1 MKILIVDDNSIILS
15 VVEAILSHANHE
27 VFSGSNGVL
36 GYNQF
41 LNIRPDL
48 VVTDIEMPWQDGI
61 SMVQAIRRHAPS
73 VRTLYMTGNPGPYRA
88 SLKIEQRCYPVRVLH
103 KPFTRSALLR
113 AVNEAALLDERPATS
128 RQTRTRAAVVMEQ
141 GFRES
146 SYRARAEVEGLY
158 EKAQRPHIDG
168 LHFTGRLKGGRR
180 RAGAGQGSSRSSGT
194 GNHPN
199 DQPCHR

>member
-1 MKILIVDDNSIILS
+1 MKILIVDDNTVILS
-15 VVEAILSHANHE
+15 VIEAILSQENHE

-73 VRTLYMTGNPGPYRA
+73 MRALYMTGNPGPYLS
-88 SLKIEQRCYPVRVLH
+88 SLKMEQRCHPVGVLY

-113 AVNEAALLDERPATS
+113 AVSDVERLEVRPAQDPPPKT
-128 RQTRTRAAVVMEQ
+128 AVDRKQ
-141 GFRES
+141 RFRES
-146 SYRARAEVEGLY
+146 LYRAKFELEGFYERAD
-158 EKAQRPHIDG
+158 R
-168 LHFTGRLKGGRR
+168 HFTDRFVGDRR
-180 RAGAGQGSSRSSGT
+180 RVGAGR
-194 GNHPN
+194 
-199 DQPCHR
+199 